1 MQGEGVSMT
10 FRLRAGSHCLNTK
23 SQMSR
28 VPSILVVKKTA
39 GLTGLQAPSVR
50 YAMWYL
56 WGAGAA
62 S

>member
-1 MQGEGVSMT
+1 MT
-10 FRLRAGSHCLNTK
+10 FRLRAGSQCLNTK

-50 YAMWYL
+50 
-56 WGAGAA
+56 
-62 S
+62 